1 MKLLIATTNLGKI
14 HEFETLLENTG
25 YAITTPSKE
34 GFEIDVEES
43 EETFEGNARLK
54 AEAFSKA
61 TGFLSLADDSG
72 LEVDVLN
79 GEPGVRTAR
88 YAGADATDEERQLY
102 LLKKM
107 KDVPISQRGAT
118 FRCVIAIAEA
128 GQPTTYATGNV
139 RGIISTDIKGSKGF
153 GYDPIFFIP
162 ELNKRLSELS
172 TREKNAVSHRGIA
185 AQSARRIL
193 QERRRRDPDRPGNVT

>member
-1 MKLLIATTNLGKI
+1 MKLLIATTNIGKI

-34 GFEIDVEES
+34 GIKINVVEN
-43 EETFEGNARLK
+43 EETFKGNARLK
-54 AEAFSKA
+54 AEAFSNA
-61 TGFLSLADDSG
+61 TGLLSLADDSG
-72 LEVDVLN
+72 LEVDALN

-88 YAGADATDEERQLY
+88 YAGDDATDVERQIY
-102 LLKKM
+102 LLEKM
-107 KDVPISQRGAT
+107 KTVPIPQRGAT
-118 FRCVIAIAEA
+118 FHCVIAIAEA
-128 GQPTTYATGNV
+128 GRPTTYATGNV

-172 TREKNAVSHRGIA
+172 THEKNAISHRGIA
-185 AQSARRIL
+185 AQSARLLL
-193 QERRRRDPDRPGNVT
+193 QGRERRDPNNPENAT